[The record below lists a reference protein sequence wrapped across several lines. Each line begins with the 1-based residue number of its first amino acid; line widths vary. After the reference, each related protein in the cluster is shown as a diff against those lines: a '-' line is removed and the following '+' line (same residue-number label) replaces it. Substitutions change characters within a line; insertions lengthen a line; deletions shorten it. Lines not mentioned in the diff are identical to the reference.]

1 MPYEDN
7 ELQTAI
13 EGHQSQLSNQE
24 KNNTPNDDTFIDDSP
39 LYGTRA
45 SLQSAPVAVDDG
57 KHLLYPDIA
66 TSLPLKTSDR
76 LLDDVLCDT
85 IFLNST
91 DPNVIEKGLQTSG
104 ILRESMLS
112 YSSFRSSIR
121 PNALGSLTDQVT
133 IQTKTEYDSISCPRY
148 NKIYVF
154 QAVILNPS
162 LSEQQISS
170 FDDIVR
176 IPIYHLKVTV
186 KIRQELERLKKHVG
200 VTQFHSLDHLH
211 EYDRVDLSTF
221 DSSDPKLMDYGIYV
235 SDDTNKLILIEIFQ
249 PEFNSPEEHESFTTD
264 AIKKRYNDLCLKNE
278 SLNKK
283 EAPSQ
288 PDCFYTLFKIFKGPL
303 TRKSKEEPI
312 KTIDSG
318 NLVLNTHLNAEWLTS
333 KYGFQ
338 ASSEIDEETND
349 PFTEYVPPDMVG
361 YVGDWNKRKIRE
373 SFVKK
378 CLQLIFWGQLSASL
392 LTPNSSLKNTKS
404 VKGLS
409 SLQTS
414 FSTSPWFHLLGESRA
429 RILLNSNEQAHSPLD
444 AEQHFI
450 NLSVSHYYTDR
461 DIIRNY
467 EALSSLDPDNI
478 GLYFDALTYI
488 ANRKGAYQLIAY
500 CGKQNIIGQ
509 EALENALVTFKI
521 DPKEFNIAELNEA
534 TLLSIYKFETSN
546 KSKVTSNH
554 LTNFKN
560 ALRLLAKYTKSDK
573 LKFYVDH
580 EPYRALSQAY
590 DTLSIDESVDEDI
603 IKTAYSIKIND
614 SPGLKLD
621 CDRALYTIA
630 ISKRSLDLFNFL
642 TDECPQFLKYYG
654 PEKLHYQEALKLL
667 QVNENASDET
677 VLKIFKQKWYDESV
691 FEPDQFLI
699 LRAALTRI
707 SIERNSNLITNFLLT
722 GTIDPNSLPPENWP
736 TGINNIG
743 NTCYLNS
750 LLQYYFSIAPLRR
763 YILEYQKTLDNFN
776 DHLSNSG
783 HVRRIGGR
791 EISRGE
797 VERSI
802 QFIYQLRNLFYA
814 MVHSRERCV
823 TPSKE
828 LAYLA
833 FAPSNVEVEFEV
845 EGNKVGSNGAAI
857 SADSKGEVTQEAATT
872 SEEKDPSLIDL
883 EMEDKT
889 NSDVDKDI
897 ENVKANEAN
906 EANDI
911 EITVGENI
919 TDLASPTR
927 VAKIG
932 SDQLENALEM
942 GRQQD
947 VTECIGNVLFQIE
960 SGSEP
965 IRYDEDNEQYDLI
978 KQLFYGT
985 TKQSIVPLSATDK
998 VRTKVERFLSLL
1010 VNIGDHP
1017 KDIYDAFDSYFK
1029 DEYLTME
1036 EYGDVKRT
1044 VAVTTFPTIL
1054 QVQIQRVYYDRER
1067 FMPFK
1072 SIEPLPFKEVIYMD
1086 RYSDTENPLLL
1097 AKKEETEQMKQNLK
1111 VMKNR
1116 QRELL
1121 DRDESGLTRK
1131 DAFLESIKLLE
1142 SNIVVTEASNSEDNK
1157 DVIRILK
1164 SNIIDIDNEL
1174 MSLYND
1180 INSLE
1185 DKISHQFDDFEEYGY
1200 SLFSVFIHRGEASYG
1215 HYWIYIKDRN
1225 YGGVWRKYNDETI
1238 SEVQEEEVFNFNEGN
1253 TATPYF
1259 LVYVKQGQESD
1270 IEPLKRILE

>member
-1 MPYEDN
+1 MSNEDN
-7 ELQTAI
+7 ELQNVI
-13 EGHQSQLSNQE
+13 DDHHSQLLNQD
-24 KNNTPNDDTFIDDSP
+24 KNNLDKNDTIIEDCP
-39 LYGTRA
+39 LYET
-45 SLQSAPVAVDDG
+45 SVNQQSAPVDVDDG

-76 LLDDVLCDT
+76 LLDDILCDT

-91 DPNVIEKGLQTSG
+91 DPKVIEKGLQTTG
-104 ILRESMLS
+104 IIRESMLS
-112 YSSFRSSIR
+112 YSTFRSSIR
-121 PNALGSLTDQVT
+121 SNSLGSLTDQVVF
-133 IQTKTEYDSISCPRY
+133 QTKNEYDSISCSRY

-162 LSEQQISS
+162 LTEQLISS
-170 FDDIVR
+170 FDDIVK

-186 KIRQELERLKKHVG
+186 KVRQELERLKKHVG

-221 DSSDPKLMDYGIYV
+221 DPSDPNLMDYGIYV
-235 SDDTNKLILIEIFQ
+235 SDDTNKLILIEIFK
-249 PEFNSPEEHESFTTD
+249 PEFNSPEEHQSFTTD
-264 AIKKRYNDLCLKNE
+264 AIKNRYNVMCLKND
-278 SLNKK
+278 SLDKK
-283 EAPSQ
+283 DTPSQ
-288 PDCFYTLFKIFKGPL
+288 ADCFYTLFKIFKGPL
-303 TRKSKEEPI
+303 MRKSKLEPI

-318 NLVLNTHLNAEWLTS
+318 NLALNTNLNPEWLTS

-338 ASSEIDEETND
+338 ASSEIDEETNE

-361 YVGDWNKRKIRE
+361 YVNDLEIRKTRE
-373 SFVKK
+373 SYVRK
-378 CLQLIFWGQLSASL
+378 CLQLIFWGQLSTSL
-392 LTPNSSLKNTKS
+392 LAPSSPLKNTKS

-429 RILLNSNEQAHSPLD
+429 RILLNSNEKSHSPLD
-444 AEQHFI
+444 AEPHFV

-467 EALSSLDPDNI
+467 ESLSSLDPENI

-500 CGKQNIIGQ
+500 CGKQDIIGQ
-509 EALENALVTFKI
+509 EALENALLMFKI
-521 DPKEFNIAELNEA
+521 DPKECNISELNEA

-546 KSKVTSNH
+546 RSQLTSNH
-554 LTNFKN
+554 LTNLKN

-603 IKTAYSIKIND
+603 IKTAYSVKIND

-642 TDECPQFLKYYG
+642 TEECPQFLNYYG
-654 PEKLHYQEALKLL
+654 PEKIDYREALKLL

-677 VLKIFKQKWYDESV
+677 ILKIFKQKWFDENV
-691 FEPDQFLI
+691 YEPDQFLI
-699 LRAALTRI
+699 LKAALTKI

-763 YILEYQKTLDNFN
+763 YILEYQKTVENFN

-845 EGNKVGSNGAAI
+845 EGNKLVNGTAN
-857 SADSKGEVTQEAATT
+857 SSDSREEATHDVPTT
-872 SEEKDPSLIDL
+872 IENDPSLIDL
-883 EMEDKT
+883 EMEYSP
-889 NSDVDKDI
+889 NGDVDKD
-897 ENVKANEAN
+897 ANNTEKV
-906 EANDI
+906 ESNDF
-911 EITVGENI
+911 EVTERDDTTG
-919 TDLASPTR
+919 LASPTR
-927 VAKIG
+927 VAKIS

-1010 VNIGDHP
+1010 INIGDHP

-1067 FMPFK
+1067 LMPFK

-1086 RYSDTENPLLL
+1086 RYADTENTLLL
-1097 AKKEETEQMKQNLK
+1097 AKKKETEEMKQKLK
-1111 VMKNR
+1111 VMKSR

-1121 DRDESGLTRK
+1121 SRDDSGLTRK

-1142 SNIVVTEASNSEDNK
+1142 SNLVEKTPLKTEANN
-1157 DVIRILK
+1157 DVIKTLRNNVN
-1164 SNIIDIDNEL
+1164 NIDDEL
-1174 MSLYND
+1174 MSLYNN
-1180 INSLE
+1180 ISSLE
-1185 DKISHQFDDFEEYGY
+1185 EKISHQFDDFKEYGY

-1225 YGGVWRKYNDETI
+1225 HNGVWRKYNDETI
-1238 SEVQEEEVFNFNEGN
+1238 SEVQEDEVFNFNEGN

-1259 LVYVKQGQESD
+1259 LVYVKQGQEAD

>member
-1 MPYEDN
+1 MPNEDN
-7 ELQTAI
+7 ELQKAI
-13 EGHQSQLSNQE
+13 ENHHNQLLNQDKE
-24 KNNTPNDDTFIDDSP
+24 NADRNGSVIEDLP
-39 LYGTRA
+39 LYRT
-45 SLQSAPVAVDDG
+45 SINQQSIPGDVDDG

-66 TSLPLKTSDR
+66 TNLPLKTSDR
-76 LLDDVLCDT
+76 LLDDILCDT
-85 IFLNST
+85 IFLNSI
-91 DPNVIEKGLQTSG
+91 DPKVMQKGLQSRG
-104 ILRESMLS
+104 ILKESMLS
-112 YSSFRSSIR
+112 YSTFRSSIR
-121 PNALGSLTDQVT
+121 PNCLGSLTDQVVF
-133 IQTKTEYDSISCPRY
+133 QTKSEYDSISCPKY
-148 NKIYVF
+148 NKIHVF
-154 QAVILNPS
+154 QAVIFNPS
-162 LSEQQISS
+162 LGEQQIST
-170 FDDIVR
+170 FDDIVK
-176 IPIYHLKVTV
+176 IPIYHLKVSV
-186 KIRQELERLKKHVG
+186 KVRQELERLKKHVG

-221 DSSDPKLMDYGIYV
+221 DSSDPNLLDYGIYV
-235 SDDTNKLILIEIFQ
+235 SDDTNKLILIEIFK
-249 PEFNSPEEHESFTTD
+249 PEFSSPEEHESFTAD
-264 AIKKRYNDLCLKNE
+264 AIKKRYNAMCVKNE
-278 SLNKK
+278 SLDKS
-283 EAPSQ
+283 ETPSQ
-288 PDCFYTLFKIFKGPL
+288 VDCFYTLFKIFKGPL
-303 TRKSKEEPI
+303 TRKSKAEPT

-318 NLVLNTHLNAEWLTS
+318 NLALNTHLNPEWLTS

-338 ASSEIDEETND
+338 ASSEIDEETNEI
-349 PFTEYVPPDMVG
+349 FTEYVPPDMVD
-361 YVGDWNKRKIRE
+361 YVNDLETRKIRE
-373 SFVKK
+373 SFVRK
-378 CLQLIFWGQLSASL
+378 CLQLIFWGQLSTSL
-392 LTPNSSLKNTKS
+392 LAPNSPLKNTKS
-404 VKGLS
+404 VKGMS

-414 FSTSPWFHLLGESRA
+414 FSTLPWFHLLGESRA
-429 RILLNSNEQAHSPLD
+429 RILLNSNEQTHSPLD
-444 AEQHFI
+444 AEPHFI

-467 EALSSLDPDNI
+467 ESLSSLDPENI

-500 CGKQNIIGQ
+500 CGKQDIIGQ
-509 EALENALVTFKI
+509 EALENALLMFKI
-521 DPKEFNIAELNEA
+521 NPKECNISELNEA

-546 KSKVTSNH
+546 KSQVTSNH
-554 LTNFKN
+554 LTNLKN

-603 IKTAYSIKIND
+603 IKTAYSVKIND

-642 TDECPQFLKYYG
+642 TEECPQFSNYYG
-654 PEKLHYQEALKLL
+654 PEKLDYQEALKLL

-677 VLKIFKQKWYDESV
+677 ILKIFKQKWFDENV
-691 FEPDQFLI
+691 YEPDQFLI
-699 LRAALTRI
+699 LRAALTKI
-707 SIERNSNLITNFLLT
+707 SIERNSTLITNFLLT

-763 YILEYQKTLDNFN
+763 YVLEYQKTVENFN

-783 HVRRIGGR
+783 HIRRIGGR

-797 VERSI
+797 VERSV

-814 MVHSRERCV
+814 MVHTRERCV

-845 EGNKVGSNGAAI
+845 EGNKVVDQTGVLS
-857 SADSKGEVTQEAATT
+857 DSKKETT
-872 SEEKDPSLIDL
+872 DDAFTTKIKDTSLIDL
-883 EMEDKT
+883 EMEDGL
-889 NSDVDKDI
+889 NGDVGTDANRKKNESNDAEVS
-897 ENVKANEAN
+897 ENE
-906 EANDI
+906 D
-911 EITVGENI
+911 TTGL
-919 TDLASPTR
+919 TSPTR
-927 VAKIG
+927 VAKIS

-965 IRYDEDNEQYDLI
+965 IRYDEDNEQYDLV

-985 TKQSIVPLSATDK
+985 TKQSIVPLSATNK

-1010 VNIGDHP
+1010 INIGDHP

-1036 EYGDVKRT
+1036 EYGDVIRT

-1067 FMPFK
+1067 LMPFK

-1086 RYSDTENPLLL
+1086 RYADTENPLLL
-1097 AKKEETEQMKQNLK
+1097 AKKKETEEMKQKLK

-1121 DRDESGLTRK
+1121 SRDDSGLTRK

-1142 SNIVVTEASNSEDNK
+1142 SDTIKKTPLKTEAAN
-1157 DVIRILK
+1157 DVIKTLR
-1164 SNIIDIDNEL
+1164 NNVQNIDNEL
-1174 MSLYND
+1174 MKLYND

-1185 DKISHQFDDFEEYGY
+1185 EKISHQFDDFKEYGY

-1225 YGGVWRKYNDETI
+1225 HNGIWRKYNDETI

-1259 LVYVKQGQESD
+1259 LVYVKQGQEGD
-1270 IEPLKRILE
+1270 IEPLKRILK

>member
-1 MPYEDN
+1 MPNEDN
-7 ELQTAI
+7 ELPNAI
-13 EGHQSQLSNQE
+13 DGHQGQLF
-24 KNNTPNDDTFIDDSP
+24 KNDGNSTAKNDTIIDDSS
-39 LYGTRA
+39 LYGT
-45 SLQSAPVAVDDG
+45 SAGQQTVPVDVDDG

-76 LLDDVLCDT
+76 LLDDILCDT
-85 IFLNST
+85 IFLSSM
-91 DPNVIEKGLQTSG
+91 DPNVIEKGLKDSG
-104 ILRESMLS
+104 ILKESMLS

-121 PNALGSLTDQVT
+121 PNALGSLTDQVV
-133 IQTKTEYDSISCPRY
+133 IQTKTEYASISCPQY
-148 NKIYVF
+148 NTIHVF

-162 LSEQQISS
+162 LTDQHISS
-170 FDDIVR
+170 FDDIVK

-186 KIRQELERLKKHVG
+186 KIRQELERMKKHVG
-200 VTQFHSLDHLH
+200 VIQFHSLDYLH
-211 EYDRVDLSTF
+211 DYDRVDLLTF
-221 DSSDPKLMDYGIYV
+221 DSSDPNLMDYGIYV
-235 SDDTNKLILIEIFQ
+235 SDDTNKLILIEIFK

-264 AIKKRYNDLCLKNE
+264 SIEKRYNDMCLKNE
-278 SLNKK
+278 SLNKN
-283 EAPSQ
+283 ETPSQ

-303 TRKSKEEPI
+303 SRKSESEPI

-318 NLVLNTHLNAEWLTS
+318 NLVLNIHLNPEWLTS

-338 ASSEIDEETND
+338 ASSEIDEETNE
-349 PFTEYVPPDMVG
+349 PFTEYVPPDMVEH
-361 YVGDWNKRKIRE
+361 VENWKVRKTRE
-373 SFVKK
+373 SFVRK

-392 LTPNSSLKNTKS
+392 LASDSPLKNTKS
-404 VKGLS
+404 IKGLS

-414 FSTSPWFHLLGESRA
+414 FSTLPWFRLIGESRA
-429 RILLNSNEQAHSPLD
+429 RILLNSNEQAHSPQD
-444 AEQHFI
+444 AEPHFI

-467 EALSSLDPDNI
+467 EALSSLDPENI

-500 CGKQNIIGQ
+500 CGKQDIIGQ
-509 EALENALVTFKI
+509 EALENALLIFKI
-521 DPKEFNIAELNEA
+521 DPKEYNIAELNE
-534 TLLSIYKFETSN
+534 TSLLSIYKFESSK
-546 KSKVTSNH
+546 KSHVSSNH
-554 LTNFKN
+554 LSNLKN

-630 ISKRSLDLFNFL
+630 INKRSLDLFNFL
-642 TDECPQFLKYYG
+642 TEECPQFLNYYG
-654 PEKLHYQEALKLL
+654 PEKLDYQEALKLL

-677 VLKIFKQKWYDESV
+677 ILKIFKQKWFDENV
-691 FEPDQFLI
+691 YEPDQFLI
-699 LRAALTRI
+699 LKGALTKI

-722 GTIDPNSLPPENWP
+722 GTINPNSLPPENWP

-763 YILEYQKTLDNFN
+763 YILEYQNTLDNFN
-776 DHLSNSG
+776 DNFSSNG
-783 HVRRIGGR
+783 HIRRIGGR
-791 EISRGE
+791 EISKGE

-814 MVHSRERCV
+814 MVHSRESCV

-833 FAPSNVEVEFEV
+833 FAPSNVEVEFET
-845 EGNKVGSNGAAI
+845 ESSKSGNDTAI
-857 SADSKGEVTQEAATT
+857 SPSSNEEAIHGAITT
-872 SEEKDPSLIDL
+872 EEEDPSLIDL
-883 EMEDKT
+883 EMEDNT
-889 NSDVDKDI
+889 NSDAGK
-897 ENVKANEAN
+897 NVSNTEKNESNVN
-906 EANDI
+906 EVIMSEDL
-911 EITVGENI
+911 
-919 TDLASPTR
+919 TDLASATR
-927 VAKIG
+927 VAKIS

-960 SGSEP
+960 SGSKP

-1029 DEYLTME
+1029 DEYLEME
-1036 EYGDVKRT
+1036 EYGNVKRT

-1067 FMPFK
+1067 FVPFK

-1086 RYSDTENPLLL
+1086 RYADTEDPSLV
-1097 AKKEETEQMKQNLK
+1097 AKKEETEQMQRKLK
-1111 VMKNR
+1111 LMKDR

-1121 DRDESGLTRK
+1121 SRDGSGLTRK

-1142 SNIVVTEASNSEDNK
+1142 SSILENADLKNEDNK
-1157 DVIRILK
+1157 DVIKALK
-1164 SNIIDIDNEL
+1164 NNVVDIDNEL
-1174 MSLYND
+1174 MSLYTD
-1180 INSLE
+1180 INNLE
-1185 DKISHQFDDFEEYGY
+1185 KKISHQFDNFKEYGY

-1225 YGGVWRKYNDETI
+1225 HNGVWRKYNDETI

-1259 LVYVKQGQESD
+1259 LVYVKEGQEAD
-1270 IEPLKRILE
+1270 IEPLKRVLE

>member
-1 MPYEDN
+1 MPNEDN
-7 ELQTAI
+7 ELQNAI
-13 EGHQSQLSNQE
+13 EGDQNILSNHE
-24 KNNTPNDDTFIDDSP
+24 KGHTVDNTTSIDDCP
-39 LYGTRA
+39 LYEASASQQSTRA
-45 SLQSAPVAVDDG
+45 DVDDG

-66 TSLPLKTSDR
+66 TYLPLKTSDR
-76 LLDDVLCDT
+76 LLDDILCDT
-85 IFLNST
+85 AFFNST
-91 DPNVIEKGLQTSG
+91 DPSVIERGLQTSG
-104 ILRESMLS
+104 ILKKSMLS
-112 YSSFRSSIR
+112 YSNFRSRIR
-121 PNALGSLTDQVT
+121 PDALGSLTDQVVL
-133 IQTKTEYDSISCPRY
+133 QTKTEYDSISCPQY
-148 NKIYVF
+148 NKIQVL
-154 QAVILNPS
+154 QAVIFNPS
-162 LSEQQISS
+162 LPEQQIAA
-170 FDDIVR
+170 FDDIVK

-200 VTQFHSLDHLH
+200 VTQFHALDHLH
-211 EYDRVDLSTF
+211 EYDLADLSTF
-221 DSSDPKLMDYGIYV
+221 DSSDPNLKDYGIYV
-235 SDDTNKLILIEIFQ
+235 SDDTNKLILIEIFN
-249 PEFNSPEEHESFTTD
+249 PEFDSPEERDSFTTA
-264 AIKKRYNDLCLKNE
+264 AIQKRYNDVCLENE
-278 SLNKK
+278 SLN
-283 EAPSQ
+283 ENETPSQ

-303 TRKSKEEPI
+303 ARKSTADPI

-318 NLVLNTHLNAEWLTS
+318 NIVLNTHLNPEWLTS

-338 ASSEIDEETND
+338 ASSEIDEETNES
-349 PFTEYVPPDMVG
+349 FTEYVPPDMVD
-361 YVGDWNKRKIRE
+361 YVGDWKIRKIRE
-373 SFVKK
+373 SYVRK

-392 LTPNSSLKNTKS
+392 LAPNSLLKNTKS

-409 SLQTS
+409 SIQTS
-414 FSTSPWFHLLGESRA
+414 FSILPWFQLLGESRA
-429 RILLNSNEQAHSPLD
+429 RILLNFNEQAHSPLD
-444 AEQHFI
+444 AEPHFI

-467 EALSSLDPDNI
+467 EALSSLDPENI

-488 ANRKGAYQLIAY
+488 ANRKGAYQIIAY
-500 CGKQNIIGQ
+500 CGKQDIIGQ
-509 EALENALVTFKI
+509 EALENALMVFKI
-521 DPKEFNIAELNEA
+521 DPKDYDIAELNEA

-546 KSKVTSNH
+546 KNKATSNH
-554 LTNFKN
+554 LTNLKN

-590 DTLSIDESVDEDI
+590 DTLAIDESVDEDI

-642 TDECPQFLKYYG
+642 TDECPQFQNYYG
-654 PEKLHYQEALKLL
+654 PEKLDYQEALKLL

-677 VLKIFKQKWYDESV
+677 ILKIFKGKWFDENV
-691 FEPDQFLI
+691 YEPDQFLI
-699 LRAALTRI
+699 LKAALTKI

-750 LLQYYFSIAPLRR
+750 LLQYYFSIAPLRS
-763 YILEYQKTLDNFN
+763 YILNYQKTLNNFN
-776 DHLSNSG
+776 DHLSNSE
-783 HVRRIGGR
+783 HVRRVGGR
-791 EISRGE
+791 EISEGE

-802 QFIYQLRNLFYA
+802 QFIHQLRNLFYA

-845 EGNKVGSNGAAI
+845 EGNKESNHATILKEEETGGANAI
-857 SADSKGEVTQEAATT
+857 NEQ
-872 SEEKDPSLIDL
+872 DPILIDF
-883 EMEDKT
+883 EVDENTNGDVKKDENNHEKT
-889 NSDVDKDI
+889 ESNDV
-897 ENVKANEAN
+897 
-906 EANDI
+906 
-911 EITVGENI
+911 EIIMTDDA

-927 VAKIG
+927 VAKIS

-985 TKQSIVPLSATDK
+985 TKQCIVPLSATDK

-1017 KDIYDAFDSYFK
+1017 KDIYDAFDSYFR
-1029 DEYLTME
+1029 DEYLTMA

-1086 RYSDTENPLLL
+1086 RYADTDNLTLL
-1097 AKKEETEQMKQNLK
+1097 AKKEETEQLKQK
-1111 VMKNR
+1111 SKDMKNR

-1121 DRDESGLTRK
+1121 NRDGSGLTRK
-1131 DAFLESIKLLE
+1131 DAFLETIKLLE
-1142 SNIVVTEASNSEDNK
+1142 SSIVENTVLNIEDKKNLIKTLKNKVT
-1157 DVIRILK
+1157 
-1164 SNIIDIDNEL
+1164 DIDNEL
-1174 MSLYND
+1174 MSLYSD

-1185 DKISHQFDDFEEYGY
+1185 DKISHQFDDFKEYGY

-1225 YGGVWRKYNDETI
+1225 QNGVWRKYNDETI
-1238 SEVQEEEVFNFNEGN
+1238 SEVPEEEVFNFNEGN

-1259 LVYVKQGQESD
+1259 LVYVKQGQEAD